1 VARFFGAA
9 ILRGHRRQRRKPD
22 ASIRSAAWRPK
33 KEGAARA
40 PSLDHEMA
48 DDLIGRGS
56 DTPEYIRVGS
66 SVSAVARIAQSR
78 NDLWSSPD
86 ILVGAEGFEPPT
98 LAV

>member
-1 VARFFGAA
+1 
-9 ILRGHRRQRRKPD
+9 
-22 ASIRSAAWRPK
+22 
-33 KEGAARA
+33 
-40 PSLDHEMA
+40 MA

-86 ILVGAEGFEPPT
+86 ILVSAEGFEPPT